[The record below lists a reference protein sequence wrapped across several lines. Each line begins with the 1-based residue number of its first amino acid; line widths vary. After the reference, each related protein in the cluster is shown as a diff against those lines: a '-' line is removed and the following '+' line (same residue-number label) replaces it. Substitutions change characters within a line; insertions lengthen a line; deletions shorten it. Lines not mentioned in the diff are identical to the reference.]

1 MRRRL
6 LRIALCL
13 PLLAALP
20 ARALEAGAPAPSLSG
35 PDRDLREVT
44 LAQLQGQV
52 VYVDFWA
59 SWCAPCREAM
69 PALETLYQRYRA
81 RGLVVL
87 GVNVDTDRLPAQRML
102 ERYRPTFPVV
112 FDPQG
117 KWPEAFGLKDMPSG
131 YLIDARGVIRF
142 VKRGYRPQDLPSLEA
157 TIKAA
162 LGEPQ

>member
-1 MRRRL
+1 MKRWL
-6 LRIALCL
+6 ARIALCL
-13 PLLAALP
+13 PLTAAMP
-20 ARALEAGAPAPSLSG
+20 VHALEAGAPAPTLSA
-35 PDRDLREVT
+35 PDRAHRDVT
-44 LAQLQGQV
+44 LAQFKGKV

-69 PALETLYQRYRA
+69 PALDTLYQRYRE

-102 ERYRPTFPVV
+102 EHYQPTFPVL

-131 YLIDARGVIRF
+131 YLIDAQGVIRF
-142 VKRGYRPQDLPSLEA
+142 VKRGYRPQDLLSLET